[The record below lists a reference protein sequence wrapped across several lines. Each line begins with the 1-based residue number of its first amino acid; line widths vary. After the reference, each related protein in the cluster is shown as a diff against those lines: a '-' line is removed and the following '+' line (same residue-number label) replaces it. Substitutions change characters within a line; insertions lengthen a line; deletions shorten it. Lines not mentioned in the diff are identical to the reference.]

1 MLGND
6 NSMELNDGSLGIQAQ
21 GDINIKN
28 GLSVSD
34 VTALFEVL
42 FQNQFPRIQEI
53 AKNQAIKNGKFFE
66 SAVIQELHENSERIV
81 IEKFG
86 DPDVQAMLTDALTS
100 CGRKAEKAHPDLLS
114 KLVVE
119 KVSSGNSELK
129 DIVVTEA
136 VTVVPRLTGPQL
148 SLILIVF
155 IMKDIEINDHKFN
168 LIYTVEKLHSAVEG
182 LLSNGFK
189 LSMANLI
196 HLTYSGACDYNNF
209 MSIDPYDSYFEKYN
223 GLGAGSI
230 QELKERL
237 KILSPATSRFL
248 DNFNSSNYGGLNL
261 TSVGQAIAIT
271 MLKPYCPGLDYNTW
285 LK

>member
-1 MLGND
+1 
-6 NSMELNDGSLGIQAQ
+6 
-21 GDINIKN
+21 
-28 GLSVSD
+28 
-34 VTALFEVL
+34 
-42 FQNQFPRIQEI
+42 
-53 AKNQAIKNGKFFE
+53 
-66 SAVIQELHENSERIV
+66 
-81 IEKFG
+81 
-86 DPDVQAMLTDALTS
+86 
-100 CGRKAEKAHPDLLS
+100 
-114 KLVVE
+114 
-119 KVSSGNSELK
+119 
-129 DIVVTEA
+129 
-136 VTVVPRLTGPQL
+136 
-148 SLILIVF
+148 
-155 IMKDIEINDHKFN
+155 MKDIEINDHKFN

-209 MSIDPYDSYFEKYN
+209 MSIDPYNSYFEKYN

-230 QELKERL
+230 QELKKRL

-271 MLKPYCPGLDYNTW
+271 MLKPYYLGLDYNTW